1 MAVLRII
8 AFLIGLVCVIG
19 GGVCAVVG
27 IPSFLLSLF
36 SGSGASSILLATL
49 IGVGIL
55 AVGWRMLTYAL
66 RGSKST
72 DDSDQP

>member
-1 MAVLRII
+1 MVVLRVF

-27 IPSFLLSLF
+27 IPTVLLSLP
-36 SGSGASSILLATL
+36 SGSLASAVLLATL

-55 AVGWRMLTYAL
+55 VVGWWLLKYAF
-66 RGSKST
+66 RSSKPT
-72 DDSDQP
+72 DDPDQS